1 MGEDENTSWEYKHD
15 DPSGTEQPE
24 GDSAVEQSGSAEAN
38 IAQKPI
44 HAARGFS
51 WEGPE
56 YLEHDRSAGWYGLL
70 GLAILIIAAALY
82 FLTKDYFAIG
92 ATIIAGIIAGVY
104 AGRKPNQVTYELTNK
119 GLKMGQKFYAYGTF
133 RSFSLY
139 REGQLSSV
147 NFIPIKRVMPPI
159 AAYFNPKDEQKII
172 ESIGDHLP
180 YDQHKLDTIDRL
192 TRRLRF

>member
-1 MGEDENTSWEYKHD
+1 MGEDENTSWEYKQD
-15 DPSGTEQPE
+15 GPADNEPPE
-24 GDSAVEQSGSAEAN
+24 GQPAAGQTGSAGAN
-38 IAQKPI
+38 TGEEQNYAP
-44 HAARGFS
+44 RGFS

-56 YLEHDRSAGWYGLL
+56 YFEHDRDASWYGLL

-104 AGRKPNQVTYELTNK
+104 AGRKPNQVSYELTNK
-119 GLKMGQKFYAYGTF
+119 GLQIGQKFYSYGVF
-133 RSFSLY
+133 KSFSLY

-147 NFIPIKRVMPPI
+147 NFIPIKRIMPPI

-172 ESIGDHLP
+172 DSIGDHLP
-180 YDQHKLDTIDRL
+180 YDKHKLDAIDRL
-192 TRRLRF
+192 TRSLRF